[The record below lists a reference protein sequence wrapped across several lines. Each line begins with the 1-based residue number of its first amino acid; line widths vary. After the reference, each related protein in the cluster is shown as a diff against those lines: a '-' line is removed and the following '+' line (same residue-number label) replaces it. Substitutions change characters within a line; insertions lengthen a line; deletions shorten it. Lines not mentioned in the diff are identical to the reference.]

1 MATFHW
7 CSIVSQLQVV
17 QLAPSSGFVGW
28 LNDIR
33 ISTSFFK
40 IKYNKNEL
48 LVVAFK
54 TLPAKVAH
62 LHLNVGGCSISH
74 TFLEVCEL
82 GVNLDSALLFP
93 SHVKSI
99 FKSALYHPK
108 NFSRQWPSFSD
119 WNPHSYLH
127 HLPPRLLQQCTVCL
141 TKPLD
146 IIFRTYCSCQSLTH
160 TKTWLC
166 SSSSP
171 HLQIHT
177 CPCSYMSSWTLIFK
191 MNALIILYC
200 KHWYRQLATW
210 WSSSLSWYTL
220 GQLI

>member
-7 CSIVSQLQVV
+7 CSIVSQLQIV
-17 QLAPSSGFVGW
+17 QLAPSSGFVIW

-33 ISTSFFK
+33 ISTNFFK
-40 IKYNKNEL
+40 IKNSQIEL

-54 TLPAKVAH
+54 TLPAKVAQ

-99 FKSALYHPK
+99 FKSALYHLK

-127 HLPPRLLQQCTVCL
+127 HLPPRQATVYCL
-141 TKPLD
+141 PNK
-146 IIFRTYCSCQSLTH
+146 
-160 TKTWLC
+160 
-166 SSSSP
+166 
-171 HLQIHT
+171 
-177 CPCSYMSSWTLIFK
+177 
-191 MNALIILYC
+191 A
-200 KHWYRQLATW
+200 
-210 WSSSLSWYTL
+210 L
-220 GQLI
+220 GQYIQNLAASLLPTLRPDSVQVLLLTCKYIHVLALTCHPEL

>member
-7 CSIVSQLQVV
+7 CSIVSQLQIV

-40 IKYNKNEL
+40 IKYNKIEL

-141 TKPLD
+141 GQYVQNLAA
-146 IIFRTYCSCQSLTH
+146 SLLPTLRPGSVQVLLL
-160 TKTWLC
+160 TCKY
-166 SSSSP
+166 
-171 HLQIHT
+171 IHVLALT
-177 CPCSYMSSWTLIFK
+177 CHPEL
-191 MNALIILYC
+191 
-200 KHWYRQLATW
+200 
-210 WSSSLSWYTL
+210 
-220 GQLI
+220 